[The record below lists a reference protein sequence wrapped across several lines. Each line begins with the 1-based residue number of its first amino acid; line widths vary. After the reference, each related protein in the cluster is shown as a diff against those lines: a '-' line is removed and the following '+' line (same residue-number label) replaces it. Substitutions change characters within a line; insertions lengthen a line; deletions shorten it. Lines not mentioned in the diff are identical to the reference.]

1 MKLKSNSTNI
11 SHRLS
16 QHKDKLARNQFN
28 VTPAYDPLVKISS
41 EIAKMPTSS
50 APKEEPEPFTIEHFP
65 NETDNLTVP
74 RLGRFAMPAASFL
87 TLFYANPA
95 FARIIANSQAGT
107 AFEKDALG
115 VGIVT
120 YTATYWWDPS
130 ILISSIIK
138 FTNAYFAQLEG
149 ALQT

>member
-1 MKLKSNSTNI
+1 M
-11 SHRLS
+11 
-16 QHKDKLARNQFN
+16 
-28 VTPAYDPLVKISS
+28 
-41 EIAKMPTSS
+41 
-50 APKEEPEPFTIEHFP
+50 
-65 NETDNLTVP
+65 P